1 MHSLYGGVSLP
12 RTGEERREASPE
24 VCGGGEASL
33 GKACWVERQGASRS
47 GQCCYLGE
55 LLDRVLG
62 KRARS
67 KKGVKFLGVSGGTVR
82 GDSGLIVNGKI
93 VAV

>member
-1 MHSLYGGVSLP
+1 ML
-12 RTGEERREASPE
+12 
-24 VCGGGEASL
+24 GGEAGGLSVRPP
-33 GKACWVERQGASRS
+33 G

-55 LLDRVLG
+55 LLDRVMG